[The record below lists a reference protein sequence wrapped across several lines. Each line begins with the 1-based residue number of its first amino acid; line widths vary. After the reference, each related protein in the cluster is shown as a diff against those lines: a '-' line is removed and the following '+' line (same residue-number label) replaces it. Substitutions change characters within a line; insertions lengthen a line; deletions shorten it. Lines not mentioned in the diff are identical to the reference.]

1 MHCTLDTN
9 TLHCWHSQSQTFLCT
24 KDAWSPCC
32 EEMSV
37 VSLSGMFTEQWMSGT
52 MTEVHP
58 AASHSCQK
66 DFSTRTLLLHAGW
79 VFCRGAHW
87 CAADYFNTVML
98 SLDMVMTVGTTV
110 MRITN
115 KSVNSATM
123 YSNRTKKDDR
133 NTLKPGPRVASLRL
147 FQQKKKNHAQA
158 LMVLN
163 VTGQLK
169 AHTTF
174 SRTDKEVPDPFFCK
188 WNVGIGKIITVYS
201 WIKLTKNLE
210 EQRELTSRT
219 APWGTPNCYWAV
231 NKI

>member
-32 EEMSV
+32 GEMSV

-79 VFCRGAHW
+79 VFCRGAQR
-87 CAADYFNTVML
+87 CAADYLNTVML

-147 FQQKKKNHAQA
+147 FQQKKPIMPRLLWSWMWQDSWRHI
-158 LMVLN
+158 
-163 VTGQLK
+163 QLSPGLTK
-169 AHTTF
+169 KF
-174 SRTDKEVPDPFFCK
+174 QIPFFV
-188 WNVGIGKIITVYS
+188 NGM
-201 WIKLTKNLE
+201 LE
-210 EQRELTSRT
+210 
-219 APWGTPNCYWAV
+219 
-231 NKI
+231 

>member
-9 TLHCWHSQSQTFLCT
+9 TPHCWHSQCQTFLCT

-37 VSLSGMFTEQWMSGT
+37 VSLSAMFTERWMSGT

-79 VFCRGAHW
+79 FFCRGVQR

-98 SLDMVMTVGTTV
+98 SLDMVTTVGTTV

-115 KSVNSATM
+115 KSVNFPIH
-123 YSNRTKKDDR
+123 SNTTKKDDR
-133 NTLKPGPRVASLRL
+133 DTLKPGPRVAFPRL
-147 FQQKKKNHAQA
+147 FKQKKKKKSCPGFYG
-158 LMVLN
+158 LECDR
-163 VTGQLK
+163 TGECTYNFLPDWQRS
-169 AHTTF
+169 
-174 SRTDKEVPDPFFCK
+174 SRSIF
-188 WNVGIGKIITVYS
+188 
-201 WIKLTKNLE
+201 L
-210 EQRELTSRT
+210 
-219 APWGTPNCYWAV
+219 
-231 NKI
+231 